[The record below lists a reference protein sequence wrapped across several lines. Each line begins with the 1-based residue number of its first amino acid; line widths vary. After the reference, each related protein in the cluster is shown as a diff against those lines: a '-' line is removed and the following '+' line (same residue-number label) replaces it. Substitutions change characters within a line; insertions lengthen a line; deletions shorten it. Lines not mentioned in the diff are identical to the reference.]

1 MCGIAGIYNFAR
13 PEPVDSAALQRMNGR
28 LTHRGP
34 DDAGMFCQGKI
45 GIAMSRLAI
54 VDVPSGHQPM
64 ASDDGMVQLVFNGE
78 IYNFQSLRAELMAQ
92 GRRFHTNS
100 DTEVILRLYE
110 EMGTDCVRRL
120 RGMFAFALWD
130 AKLQKLMLARDRLGK
145 KPLLYCADNG
155 RVAWASEMRAL
166 LEAGNISRDIDLSSV
181 DLYLGLQY
189 IPSPLT
195 IFKSVRKLPP
205 AHVLIY
211 EQGTPRLECYW
222 RLPPAASVLKMDVDA
237 AAILLREKFKE
248 ATRLRMIADVPL
260 GAFLSGGV
268 DSTVVVG
275 TMSAVADRPVQ
286 TFAIGFEEDEFSELP
301 YAREAA
307 DRFGTR
313 HTEFI
318 VKPDMADV
326 LPHLIGH
333 YGEPFGDSSALP
345 SFYLA
350 RETRKHVTVALT
362 GDGGD
367 EDFAGYR
374 RYAAMNIINKIGALP
389 WPLRGILSTVG
400 NSQAERYL
408 RLIGIFQA
416 KQKRALYSEFFADQV
431 SVRGAETY
439 LTSAFAAAAGADCV
453 NQMTRVDTATYLP
466 ECLMAKVDIATMAN
480 SLEARSPFLDHEFI
494 EFAHQLPGHWKL
506 RGLRQ
511 TKWILK
517 KAFADLLPERI
528 AKRPKMGFGI
538 PLGAWFRGTLGTMWR
553 ERVMSTSALAR
564 GYFRPEAL
572 KKMYDDHVSGRRDNG
587 YRMWNLLMLE
597 LWHEMFAPGGKIA

>member
-1 MCGIAGIYNFAR
+1 MCGIAGVYNFAR
-13 PEPVDSAALQRMNGR
+13 REPVDSTVLQRMNDR

-34 DDAGMFCQGKI
+34 DDEGMYCKGAI
-45 GIAMSRLAI
+45 GIAMRRLAI
-54 VDVPSGHQPM
+54 VDLPSGHQPM
-64 ASDDGMVQLVFNGE
+64 ASDDGTVQLVFNGE
-78 IYNFQSLRAELMAQ
+78 IYNFQSLRAELVAK

-130 AKLQKLMLARDRLGK
+130 AKSEKLMLARDRIGK
-145 KPLLYCADNG
+145 KPLLYSDGNG
-155 RVAWASEMRAL
+155 RLAWASEMRAL
-166 LEAGNISRDIDLSSV
+166 LEAGDVSRDIDLSAV

-205 AHVLIY
+205 AHILIY
-211 EQGTPRLECYW
+211 EKGISRLECYW
-222 RLPPAASVLKMDVDA
+222 RLPSATSLLNIDIDEASAM
-237 AAILLREKFKE
+237 LREKFKE
-248 ATRLRMIADVPL
+248 ATRLRMISDVPL
-260 GAFLSGGV
+260 GAFLSGGI

-275 TMSAVADRPVQ
+275 TMSALADRPVQ

-301 YAREAA
+301 FAREASE
-307 DRFGTR
+307 RFGTR

-318 VKPDMADV
+318 VKPDMTDV

-374 RYAAMNIINKIGALP
+374 RYVAMNAMNKIETLP
-389 WPLRGILSTVG
+389 WPFRRVLSMVG
-400 NSQAERYL
+400 DSKAERYL

-416 KQKRALYSEFFADQV
+416 RQKRALYSESFSNQV
-431 SVRGAETY
+431 AVRGAEEY
-439 LTSAFAAAAGADCV
+439 LSSAFAASAGADSV

-480 SLEARSPFLDHEFI
+480 SLEARSPFLDHEFM
-494 EFAHQLPGHWKL
+494 EFAHQLPGDFKL
-506 RGLRQ
+506 RGLRN

-528 AKRPKMGFGI
+528 SKRPKMGFGI
-538 PLGAWFRGTLGTMWR
+538 PLGAWFRGTLGAMWR
-553 ERVMSTSALAR
+553 ERVMSAPALAR

-572 KKMYDDHVSGRRDNG
+572 KKMYDDHVAGRCDNG

-597 LWHEMFAPGGKIA
+597 LWHEMFAPGGKVA